1 VDFTVA
7 QRIGPRHFVF
17 DEWSRGGSFLHRL
30 GARWK
35 LVLTLIALVF
45 TSLRP
50 EAWMAAPAAVLL
62 ALLARLP
69 ALALAW
75 RAAAVLPFSLVFSLM
90 SWQAGDAARAAAL
103 LWKPYV
109 SALWVTLLMAVT
121 PLEDVLAAAARFG
134 APRLLLE
141 VMHFIWRYL
150 GVLGEQAWRM
160 RTAAAARGADRSFQ
174 VSAASLAVLFASS
187 YQRAV
192 RVHRAQLARGG
203 GGLP

>member
-1 VDFTVA
+1 MA
-7 QRIGPRHFVF
+7 QRLGPRHFVF

-30 GARWK
+30 EARWK
-35 LVLTLIALVF
+35 LAFTLAALLF
-45 TSLRP
+45 TALSP
-50 EAWMAAPAAVLL
+50 QAWMAAPVALLL
-62 ALLARLP
+62 ALAARLP
-69 ALALAW
+69 VLALAW
-75 RAAAVLPFSLVFSLM
+75 RAAAVAPFSLAFALM
-90 SWQAGDAARAAAL
+90 SWQAGDAGRAAAL
-103 LWKPYV
+103 LWKPCV

-121 PLEDVLAAAARFG
+121 PLEDVLGAAARFG

-141 VMHFIWRYL
+141 VMHFIWRYI

-160 RTAAAARGADRSFQ
+160 RTAAAARGADRSFA
-174 VSAASLAVLFASS
+174 VSAASLAVLFAAS

>member
-1 VDFTVA
+1 M
-7 QRIGPRHFVF
+7 F

-30 GARWK
+30 DARWK
-35 LVLTLIALVF
+35 LASTLLALLLI
-45 TSLRP
+45 SLRP
-50 EAWMAAPAAVLL
+50 DAWMASPVAVLL
-62 ALLARLP
+62 ALAARLP
-69 ALALAW
+69 VHALAW
-75 RAAAVLPFSLVFSLM
+75 RAAAVLPFSAVFALM
-90 SWQAGDAARAAAL
+90 SWQAGDTARAAVL

-121 PLEDVLAAAARFG
+121 PLEDVLAAAGRFG

-150 GVLGEQAWRM
+150 GVLVEQAWRM

-174 VSAASLAVLFASS
+174 VSAAALAVLFAAS
-187 YQRAV
+187 YERAV
-192 RVHRAQLARGG
+192 RVHRAQLSRGG